1 MMTDNKFLTG
11 NVDNDKKPYIID
23 IEKETLENTNFRTT
37 IWTGNKLQ
45 LTVMEIPVGGDIGLE
60 VHNESDQFIRI
71 EQGEGLCQMGPAE
84 DDLSFEQK
92 IGEDEAVFVPLGLW
106 HNITNR
112 GSVPLKLYP
121 LYASPDHVPG
131 TVHGTQEDAESDP
144 NE

>member
-23 IEKETLENTNFRTT
+23 VEKETLENTNFRTT

-71 EQGEGLCQMGPAE
+71 EQGEGLW
-84 DDLSFEQK
+84 L
-92 IGEDEAVFVPLGLW
+92 
-106 HNITNR
+106 
-112 GSVPLKLYP
+112 LYMVQR
-121 LYASPDHVPG
+121 Y
-131 TVHGTQEDAESDP
+131 
-144 NE
+144 

>member
-23 IEKETLENTNFRTT
+23 VEKETLENTNFRTT

-112 GSVPLKLYP
+112 GSVPLKLYTI
-121 LYASPDHVPG
+121 YASPDHVPG